1 MSLSRKTFSAV
12 TLLLAV
18 TAPAFAQ
25 DLPQSLLDCSAIQQ
39 DSNRLACFDGEIAR
53 HKSASGS
60 VASTQVPP
68 AQVVPPAPVVATT
81 PPQNPKTKEDEFGV
95 SGQLARKR
103 KEAEAKTEAPLAEL
117 RAAVL
122 KVKNKAYGERVFE
135 LDNGQIWE
143 EIEKKNALSIKA
155 GEQVRITPGAIG
167 SYFLTADSGATTRV
181 RRVH

>member
-18 TAPAFAQ
+18 TTPAFAQ
-25 DLPQSLLDCSAIQQ
+25 ELPQSVLACSDIQP
-39 DSNRLACFDGEIAR
+39 DSNRLACFDREIAR
-53 HKSASGS
+53 HKSVSGN
-60 VASTQVPP
+60 VAPTQVAP
-68 AQVVPPAPVVATT
+68 AQAVPPPPTVATM
-81 PPQNPKTKEDEFGV
+81 PPQNAKAKEDEFGV

-103 KEAEAKTEAPLAEL
+103 KEAEAKVETPLAEL

-122 KVKNKAYGERVFE
+122 KVKDKAYGERVFE

-155 GEQVRITPGAIG
+155 GQQVRITPGAIG

-181 RRVH
+181 RRVR